1 MVMAEKMSSDIEDS
15 SVEIIQSEQQ
25 REIERKIN
33 SVRCLWD
40 NSKKS
45 NIYITR
51 VPEGQEKESSAEKSI

>member
-1 MVMAEKMSSDIEDS
+1 MAEKMSSDIEDS

>member
-1 MVMAEKMSSDIEDS
+1 MAEKMSSDIEDS

-51 VPEGQEKESSAEKSI
+51 VPEGQEKENSAEKSI